1 MENNKKTQ
9 GIISFLGNSLEF
21 YEFTI
26 YGIFSTLFATLFF
39 PNANPF
45 ISIMSSWAAFAVGFI
60 MRPLGAVLFGHIG
73 DKYGRRKALL
83 YSILTM
89 SLATIAI
96 GCLPSYTT
104 IGIAAP
110 ILLLLLRM
118 LQGVST
124 GGEYNGAAIFLI
136 EKIGSKKPGLVGG
149 IITSSCVF
157 GAILG
162 TIFGKYLLNLGGEYW
177 RLAFLIGGLGGLII
191 YASRFLLKE
200 TAAFINQPQAVNIS
214 FLEVINTFRLSVFK
228 NMLLGGLNGALSYFL
243 FGFSIIYL
251 SKYIGFSMEEAVVL
265 NIVGLLFFFVFSM
278 LMGYLYDLLGSQAYK
293 SFMILLLFVIP
304 ITSIYC
310 LLSFNFTVSLLGII
324 MWGILTGAIAGPGH
338 AILQENVPVIVRYR
352 LVAFSFSLGMGLA
365 GGLTPAIMTYL
376 IEKHDIIYAPA
387 IWIMTLSFGLAVMYG
402 TNKVFQ
408 NRKEI
413 KIHQ

>member
-1 MENNKKTQ
+1 MENNKKTE

-60 MRPLGAVLFGHIG
+60 MRPLGAILFGHIG
-73 DKYGRRKALL
+73 DKYGRRKALM

-89 SLATIAI
+89 SLATIGI
-96 GCLPSYTT
+96 GCLPDYTV

-136 EKIGSKKPGLVGG
+136 EKIGNKSPGLIGG

-157 GAILG
+157 GALFG
-162 TIFGKYLLNLGGEYW
+162 TIFGKYLLNLGGDYW
-177 RLAFLIGGLGGLII
+177 RFAFLIGGFGGLII
-191 YASRFLLKE
+191 YASRFMLKE
-200 TAAFINQPQAVNIS
+200 SAAFINQNQAGNIS
-214 FLEVINTFRLSVFK
+214 FFKVINTFKLTVFK
-228 NMLLGGLNGALSYFL
+228 NVLLGGLNGALSYFL

-251 SKYIGFSMEEAVVL
+251 SKYIGFSMENAVTL
-265 NIVGLLFFFVFSM
+265 NIIGLVFFFVFSIF
-278 LMGYLYDLLGSQAYK
+278 MGYLYDLLGSQSYK

-324 MWGILTGAIAGPGH
+324 MWGILTGAVAGPGH
-338 AILQENVPVIVRYR
+338 AILQENVPVIIRYR

-365 GGLTPAIMTYL
+365 GGVTPAVMTYL
-376 IEKHDIIYAPA
+376 IEMHDVIYAPA
-387 IWIMTLSFGLAVMYG
+387 IWIMTLSLVLAVTYG
-402 TNKVFQ
+402 RNQIFQ
-408 NRKEI
+408 KREEI
-413 KIHQ
+413 KYN